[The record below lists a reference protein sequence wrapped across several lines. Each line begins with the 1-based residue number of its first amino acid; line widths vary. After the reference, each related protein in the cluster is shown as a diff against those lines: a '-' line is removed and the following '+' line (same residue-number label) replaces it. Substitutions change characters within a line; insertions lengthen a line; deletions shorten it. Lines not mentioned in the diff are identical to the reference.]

1 MKLSNVLFSLVT
13 ATVLASC
20 VHDGYYSENYISN
33 CNFDWYNFVSVNPD
47 SIYNAGYLVEGQS
60 MVFNV
65 KLDESK
71 KFAGGFTFS
80 WLCDTVLEAG
90 HVTRSEYCVSDTTGA
105 EKTKGFAVFTQNS
118 NPELMPEHDI
128 IFTAYYNGGEAQ
140 PVQVYVCNT
149 NKVANLILY
158 GDENIEP
165 FASGDYLT
173 VTFNAYRDGQK
184 TGSKSVDLARYDGK
198 GSKVVYVWEKLDLSG
213 LGAFEAIDLELSTN
227 RSDIPLMCCID
238 NFTANVSISY

>member
-1 MKLSNVLFSLVT
+1 MKLSNVLFSLG
-13 ATVLASC
+13 AAAALASC
-20 VHDGYYSENYISN
+20 ISSSRYSENYVSN
-33 CNFDWYNFVSVNPD
+33 SNFDWYNFVSVNPD
-47 SIYNAGYLVEGQS
+47 SIYNAGYLVDGQS

-65 KLDESK
+65 KLDGSG
-71 KFAGGFTFS
+71 KFGGGFTFS

-105 EKTKGFAVFTQNS
+105 EKTKGFAVFTQNA

-128 IFTAYYNGGEAQ
+128 ICTAYYNHGEAN

-158 GDENIEP
+158 GNEEIKP
-165 FASGDYLT
+165 FALGDYLT
-173 VTFNAYRDGQK
+173 VTFNAYRDGLK
-184 TGSKSVDLARYDGK
+184 TGSKSIDLARYDEK

-213 LGAFEAIDLELSTN
+213 LGSFEAIDLEFSTN
-227 RSDIPLMCCID
+227 RGDIPLMCCID
-238 NFTANVSISY
+238 NFVANVSISY